1 MAVQG
6 NIINLDGQSIKTWKS
21 KMTIGG
27 AGNRSE
33 KSVRTRAKWY
43 QNDGQ
48 HSRNIYEQESKETMK
63 NYGQEEVQAEFGVDR
78 LLTMNENKE
87 GLRVWLKKISLVD
100 IKIE

>member
-6 NIINLDGQSIKTWKS
+6 NIINLDGQSIKTWKN

-43 QNDGQ
+43 QNDGH

-78 LLTMNENKE
+78 LLTMNENKNGRTQ
-87 GLRVWLKKISLVD
+87 GLLEK
-100 IKIE
+100 